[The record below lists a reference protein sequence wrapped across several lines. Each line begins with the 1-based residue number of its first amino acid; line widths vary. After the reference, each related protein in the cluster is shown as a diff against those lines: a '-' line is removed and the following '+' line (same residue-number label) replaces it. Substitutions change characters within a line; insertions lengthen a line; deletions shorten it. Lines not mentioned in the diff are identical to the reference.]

1 MWQNKIQVLTFD
13 EFLLTKGLDVEDES
27 EQNKVQL
34 ELERRSFDLKELII
48 IELTVSIA
56 YRVRVRPNI
65 AYIEIFDWLVNERSL
80 KGC

>member
-1 MWQNKIQVLTFD
+1 MWLNKIQVLTFD

-48 IELTVSIA
+48 IEL
-56 YRVRVRPNI
+56 
-65 AYIEIFDWLVNERSL
+65 FD
-80 KGC
+80 

>member
-1 MWQNKIQVLTFD
+1 MWLNKIQVLTFD

-56 YRVRVRPNI
+56 YRVL
-65 AYIEIFDWLVNERSL
+65 Y
-80 KGC
+80 

>member
-1 MWQNKIQVLTFD
+1 MWLNKIQVLTFD

-27 EQNKVQL
+27 EQNKVHL
-34 ELERRSFDLKELII
+34 KLERRPFDLKELII